1 MYNFVLETEKFINQ
15 NITKYLKLNDKDITK
30 EIFIQAENI
39 LGMIKPNIFPQT
51 NQQNFFNKI

>member
-1 MYNFVLETEKFINQ
+1 MYNFVLKTEKFINQ

-30 EIFIQAENI
+30 EIFIQVENI

-51 NQQNFFNKI
+51 N